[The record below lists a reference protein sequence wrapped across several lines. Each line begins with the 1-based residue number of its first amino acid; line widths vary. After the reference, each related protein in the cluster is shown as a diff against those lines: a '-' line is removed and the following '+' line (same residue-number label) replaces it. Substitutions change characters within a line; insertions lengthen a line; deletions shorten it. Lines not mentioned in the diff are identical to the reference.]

1 MHYARVIH
9 GYHGCDA
16 AIAEQILAGEPFT
29 PSENDYDWLG
39 RGVYFWEFGLD
50 RAFRFAVE
58 QQRRGK
64 VQTPAVVG
72 AEIQLGNCFDLLDTR
87 FTTALAAGYARWK
100 DLMQSGGFPLP
111 SNAGK
116 APEHKL
122 RRRDCAVINW
132 YLDEVASAGIRYD
145 TVRGGFVEGGPLYE
159 GSGLATETHIQIA
172 VRNQDC
178 IVGVFRPRLER
189 RMP

>member
-16 AIAEQILAGEPFT
+16 MVAEQLLAGEPFT

-39 RGVYFWEFGLD
+39 HGIYFWEFGLD

-64 VQTPAVVG
+64 VKTPAVIG
-72 AEIQLGNCFDLLDTR
+72 AVLQLGNCFDLFDTR

-100 DLMQSGGFPLP
+100 DLIRAGGVDLP
-111 SNAGK
+111 VNTGQ
-116 APEHKL
+116 APEYKL
-122 RRRDCAVINW
+122 RRRDCAVLNW
-132 YLDEVASAGIRYD
+132 YLDEVAAAGLRYD
-145 TVRGGFVEGGPLYE
+145 TVRGGFVEGGPVYE
-159 GSGLATETHIQIA
+159 GSGFAAETHIQIS
-172 VRNQDC
+172 VRNPDC

-189 RMP
+189 RTP